1 MDVSRDLELFRK
13 LILCSDGVWSWR
25 YDAQGNL
32 LSSDCPQE
40 ALFATAFSVLGCKEQ
55 MLAGA
60 AKADVPVTLGT
71 SVGLIWGPPLNGRTA
86 RCAAS
91 TSSAPSFTPN
101 SLRAP

>member
-32 LSSDCPQE
+32 LSSDCPPE
-40 ALFATAFSVLGCKEQ
+40 ALFATAFSMLGCKEQ

-60 AKADVPVTLGT
+60 AKACRYGT
-71 SVGLIWGPPLNGRTA
+71 MPPNGRSPSNPY
-86 RCAAS
+86 RLS
-91 TSSAPSFTPN
+91 GSRRSSA
-101 SLRAP
+101 